1 MVRKH
6 ISEQSW
12 DGGHA
17 GKGTSFVGGHLGKG
31 ITSIQQLGM
40 FGVGKSSDVR
50 SAGTLSALGFGKG
63 ADVAD
68 VTSAA
73 SSNEGMGAG
82 RAYVGQSGMLGTQI
96 NQHKQPAQASASAP
110 APAPAPASATL
121 APAPATALH
130 TVKMPASVGVR
141 QPARAGRDGETPKHS
156 DFTPQSPVYY

>member
-1 MVRKH
+1 MKLHHRPIYFAHRRLFFFVPVHGSNSQACSLTNHDFESRDSIDSMVRKH

-68 VTSAA
+68 VGFGVMNR
-73 SSNEGMGAG
+73 SSSPSSSVA
-82 RAYVGQSGMLGTQI
+82 
-96 NQHKQPAQASASAP
+96 PAPASAIKGP
-110 APAPAPASATL
+110 APAPAPASAL
-121 APAPATALH
+121 APA
-130 TVKMPASVGVR
+130 
-141 QPARAGRDGETPKHS
+141 
-156 DFTPQSPVYY
+156 